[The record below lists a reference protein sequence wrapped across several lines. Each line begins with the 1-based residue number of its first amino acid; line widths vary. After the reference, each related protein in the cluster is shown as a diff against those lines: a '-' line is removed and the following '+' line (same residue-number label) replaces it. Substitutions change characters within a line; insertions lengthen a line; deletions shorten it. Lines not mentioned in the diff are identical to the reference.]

1 MEERKLK
8 FADGRIKEREREN
21 ELWITYSTWTPRH
34 GYEHQDTTN
43 DQNMIHHD
51 TNYVYKLRININMVD
66 ILKTKLLMI
75 TFFI

>member
-1 MEERKLK
+1 MNHLLYMNT
-8 FADGRIKEREREN
+8 A
-21 ELWITYSTWTPRH
+21 TQ
-34 GYEHQDTTN
+34 YEHQDTTN